1 MLRFCLVQYHETDV
15 EQTTLT
21 SSGEKRLVLD
31 KLCSTLSTYFIQS
44 PVKWNKAIRQLV
56 VSLYVGHFVKDDQIG
71 NYPDVS
77 QIFAQLSPEKQLIA
91 IRFCQGLAEDMHNC
105 ASLSQQQ

>member
-1 MLRFCLVQYHETDV
+1 MLRFYLVGYYETDAG
-15 EQTTLT
+15 QTALT

-44 PVKWNKAIRQLV
+44 SVKWNKAIRQLV
-56 VSLYVGHFVKDDQIG
+56 VSLYAGHFVRDDQMG

-77 QIFAQLSPEKQLIA
+77 QIFAQLSPEKQLVA
-91 IRFCQGLAEDMHNC
+91 IRFCQGLAEDMHSC
-105 ASLSQQQ
+105 ANLSQQQ